1 MESLVK
7 SEVPQLPPEPKEFFR
22 GKRCLVTGHTGFKGF
37 WLSVWLDLLGA
48 EVAGLSFDPG
58 GSARLYAEGRSGGR
72 FSREFSTD
80 LRNAA
85 ETAAAVQEL
94 QPEIVFHLA
103 AQPLVRVSYRDPLL
117 TWSTNVMGTANL
129 LDACAQSGGVAGV
142 VVVTTDKVYEN
153 REDGRAYRESDRLGG
168 RDPYS
173 ASKAA
178 TELLCSSWRES
189 FSASGGFRLATA
201 RAGNVI
207 GGGDWA
213 ADRLVPDA
221 IRAFSA
227 GLPLVLRNPRS
238 TRPWQHVLDPLCG
251 YLLLASAMDGVEG
264 DRAARPWNFGPADGE
279 SATVEQVAREVARL
293 WGGGKV
299 EIEVSGSHPHE
310 AALLRLDAGSASSVL
325 GWSPQWNFADS
336 LRHTVEWYQRAS
348 AGEDPVSLMR
358 EQIGKY
364 PL

>member
-1 MESLVK
+1 MD
-7 SEVPQLPPEPKEFFR
+7 FIR

-58 GSARLYAEGRSGGR
+58 GCARLYTEGRRGAR

-85 ETAAAVQEL
+85 ETAAAVQEV

-129 LDACAQSGGVAGV
+129 LQACAQTAGV
-142 VVVTTDKVYEN
+142 RSVVVITTDKVYEN
-153 REDGRAYRESDRLGG
+153 REDGRAYREEDRLGG

-178 TELLCSSWRES
+178 TELLCSSWRDS
-189 FSASGGFRLATA
+189 FASREGLRLATA

-213 ADRLVPDA
+213 EDRLVPDA
-221 IRAFSA
+221 IRAFSS

-251 YLLLASAMDGVEG
+251 YLLLASAMDSVEG

-279 SATVEQVAREVARL
+279 SAMVEQVAREIARL

-299 EIEVSGSHPHE
+299 EIEASALHPHE
-310 AALLRLDAGSASSVL
+310 AGLLQLDACSASSML
-325 GWSPQWNFADS
+325 GWSPQWKLSDA
-336 LRHTVEWYQRAS
+336 LRHTVEWYQRATG
-348 AGEDPVSLMR
+348 GEDPVSLMR
-358 EQIGKY
+358 EQIEKY